1 MAGVGGLQS
10 LDWCSGF
17 VRPLQTVNGWSRGRL
32 LFYSSVFVVVVGVW
46 VRKRCHGINGLRLA
60 SAGHQALADV
70 KKSLGLGGCF
80 MRSDMR

>member
-1 MAGVGGLQS
+1 M
-10 LDWCSGF
+10 
-17 VRPLQTVNGWSRGRL
+17 